1 MENNI
6 SNMVGTTRCVVVG
19 KKTGELLDLMQGLF
33 EIHRRIDRFIREN
46 YVGRD
51 DARDELLNSYTD
63 MNEIVK
69 NMLVESI
76 DTNDEV
82 TNYKIL

>member
-6 SNMVGTTRCVVVG
+6 SNMVGTIRCVVVG

-33 EIHRRIDRFIREN
+33 EIHSRIDRFIREN

-76 DTNDEV
+76 DTNGAV

>member
-1 MENNI
+1 MAN
-6 SNMVGTTRCVVVG
+6 
-19 KKTGELLDLMQGLF
+19 ELKWNCYL
-33 EIHRRIDRFIREN
+33 RIFSSEN

-51 DARDELLNSYTD
+51 DAREELLYSYTG

-76 DTNDEV
+76 DTNGAV

>member
-33 EIHRRIDRFIREN
+33 EIHSRIDRFIREN
-46 YVGRD
+46 YVGCD

-76 DTNDEV
+76 DTNGAV

>member
-1 MENNI
+1 MI
-6 SNMVGTTRCVVVG
+6 GATRCVVVG

-33 EIHRRIDRFIREN
+33 EIHRRIDRFIC
-46 YVGRD
+46 
-51 DARDELLNSYTD
+51 LHTD

-76 DTNDEV
+76 DTNGAV

>member
-1 MENNI
+1 MENNNI
-6 SNMVGTTRCVVVG
+6 NTIGDTRCVVVG

-33 EIHRRIDRFIREN
+33 EIHSRIDRFISEN

-51 DARDELLNSYTD
+51 DAREELLYSYTD

-76 DTNDEV
+76 DTNGAV

>member
-1 MENNI
+1 MEDNI
-6 SNMVGTTRCVVVG
+6 SNMVGATRCVVVG

-33 EIHRRIDRFIREN
+33 EITGRIDRFISEN

-51 DARDELLNSYTD
+51 DERNELLNSYTD

-76 DTNDEV
+76 DTNGAI